1 MGCAGPGASEQT
13 ADDSLEK
20 GAVGLPALHWETAS
34 SAICSGVLRFLNT
47 PFLFIG

>member
-20 GAVGLPALHWETAS
+20 GAVGLPALWETAS
-34 SAICSGVLRFLNT
+34 SAICSGVLSFLNT
-47 PFLFIG
+47 PFLFVG